1 MKISYAITVC
11 NEYDEIC
18 KLLNEL
24 LKDLKDNNR
33 IDKDEIVV
41 LFDSNNGTDQVKHY
55 LQDFKNRKLIK
66 LVKFKFKGHFADL
79 KNKLTSA
86 CKGDYIFQIDADEL
100 HHPDLVKVLPLVL
113 KENPTI
119 DVFRVPRKNIVK
131 GLTKEHLLKWG
142 WNINN
147 AGYVNFPDYQWRC
160 YRNSST
166 IKWVNKVHEVL
177 TGYDEFGE
185 FPPIK
190 EFCLLH
196 EKTIDKQEKQNE
208 YYNTLQ

>member
-11 NEYDEIC
+11 NEFDEIS

-24 LKDLKDNNR
+24 IKDLKEQKRFD
-33 IDKDEIVV
+33 IDEIVV
-41 LFDSNNGTDQVKHY
+41 LFDSNNGTEEVKTF
-55 LQDFKNRKLIK
+55 LSGFKKLKEIK
-66 LVKFKFKGHFADL
+66 LVNFKFKGHFADL
-79 KNKLTSA
+79 KNKLTSV
-86 CKGDYIFQIDADEL
+86 CEGDYIFQIDADEL

-113 KENPTI
+113 QDNPTI
-119 DVFRVPRKNIVK
+119 DVFRVPRKNVVK

-142 WNINN
+142 WNINA

-166 IKWVNKVHEVL
+166 IKWINKVHEVL

-196 EKTIDKQEKQNE
+196 EKTIERQEKQNK